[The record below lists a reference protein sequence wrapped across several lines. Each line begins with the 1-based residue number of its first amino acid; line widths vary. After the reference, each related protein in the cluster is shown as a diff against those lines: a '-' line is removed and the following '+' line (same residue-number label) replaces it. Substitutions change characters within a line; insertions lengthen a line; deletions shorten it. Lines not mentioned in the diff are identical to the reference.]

1 MGFIAIALLL
11 SSRLIALT
19 VNRSFPPYSA
29 KYLILWCRN
38 PDSNWG
44 PTHYECVALPT
55 ELLRQSTISIN
66 NLATSGSHAP
76 RRSRRQPP
84 GVASISQAATT
95 CESGS
100 PRRALRRKAADALMD
115 F

>member
-55 ELLRQSTISIN
+55 ELLRQSTISEFIQQ
-66 NLATSGSHAP
+66 LIDLSLPCIAP
-76 RRSRRQPP
+76 
-84 GVASISQAATT
+84 VQAPCGIKQGLTID
-95 CESGS
+95 
-100 PRRALRRKAADALMD
+100 PWRAL
-115 F
+115 